1 MLRRASLGDLNMRTP
16 NDEETDYR
24 SAVCAVIVTYNIGF
38 EIHACVNAIR
48 NQVSE
53 VVIVDNGS
61 DPETRLELEKLSN
74 QSLATVLL
82 NAHNK
87 GIACALN
94 QGFQYGLERG
104 YRWFL
109 TLDHDSEATPGMV
122 AKLLDG
128 WRAAEARGAK
138 VGIVAAN
145 PFDKK
150 SHTYYVNG
158 YQSTDTEVVVEVP
171 TVISSG
177 SLIGKTAFEIVGFQN
192 EELFLY
198 YVDDDFCLRLRRAG
212 LGVFLCPSAI
222 LLHQEGNRVSRNFLG
237 RKVHYNN
244 YGKEAC
250 YYISR
255 NACYMLRKLWEYE
268 ERRYFYRVATR
279 LAKDAIKVV
288 LYDEQPIQKLSFTI
302 RGIRDGIRGRY
313 GELGM

>member
-1 MLRRASLGDLNMRTP
+1 MRTP
-16 NDEETDYR
+16 NDGETDYR
-24 SAVCAVIVTYNIGF
+24 SAVCAVIVSYNIGF
-38 EIHACVNAIR
+38 EIHACVNSIR

-74 QSLATVLL
+74 RSLATVFL
-82 NAHNK
+82 NEQNK

-94 QGFQYGLERG
+94 QGFRYGLERG

-145 PFDKK
+145 TFDKR
-150 SHTYYVNG
+150 SHTYYLGG
-158 YQSTDTEVVVEVP
+158 YQSRETEVVVEVP

-177 SLIGKTAFEIVGFQN
+177 SLIGKTTFEIVGFQN

-212 LGVFLCPSAI
+212 LEVFLCPSAI

-237 RKVHYNN
+237 RKVLYNN

-255 NACYMLRKLWEYE
+255 NACYMLRKLWEYKE
-268 ERRYFYRVATR
+268 LRYFYRIATR
-279 LAKDAIKVV
+279 LAKDAVKVV

-313 GELGM
+313 GQLRM

>member
-1 MLRRASLGDLNMRTP
+1 MRTP
-16 NDEETDYR
+16 NDEETYYR

-38 EIHACVNAIR
+38 EIHTCVNSIR

-61 DPETRLELEKLSN
+61 GPETRLELEKLSN
-74 QSLATVLL
+74 RSLATVFL
-82 NAHNK
+82 NAQNK
-87 GIACALN
+87 GIGCALN
-94 QGFQYGLERG
+94 QGVRYGLERG

-122 AKLLDG
+122 AKLLNG

-145 PFDKK
+145 PFDKR
-150 SHTYYVNG
+150 SHTYYLGG
-158 YQSTDTEVVVEVP
+158 YQSRETDVVVELPNVM
-171 TVISSG
+171 SSG

-198 YVDDDFCLRLRRAG
+198 YVDDDFCVRLRRAG

-222 LLHQEGNRVSRNFLG
+222 LLHQEAHRAWRNFLG
-237 RKVHYNN
+237 RKVVYNN

-255 NACYMLRKLWEYE
+255 NACYMLRKLWEYK

-279 LAKDAIKVV
+279 LAKDAVKVV

>member
-1 MLRRASLGDLNMRTP
+1 MRTP

-38 EIHACVNAIR
+38 EIHTCVNAIR

-74 QSLATVLL
+74 RSLATVFL
-82 NAHNK
+82 NEQNK
-87 GIACALN
+87 GIGCALN
-94 QGFQYGLERG
+94 QGFRYGLKRG

-128 WRAAEARGAK
+128 WRAAEARGVK

-145 PFDKK
+145 PYDKK
-150 SHTYYVNG
+150 SHTYYVSG
-158 YQSTDTEVVVEVP
+158 YQSRDTEVVVEVP

-212 LGVFLCPSAI
+212 LGVFLCPPAI
-222 LLHQEGNRVSRNFLG
+222 LLHQEGNRVSRNYLG
-237 RKVHYNN
+237 RKVLYNN

-250 YYISR
+250 YYIAR
-255 NACYMLRKLWEYE
+255 NACYMLRKLWKYKEG
-268 ERRYFYRVATR
+268 RYFYRVATR
-279 LAKDAIKVV
+279 LAKDAVKVV

-313 GELGM
+313 GQLRM

>member
-1 MLRRASLGDLNMRTP
+1 MRTP
-16 NDEETDYR
+16 NEEETDYR
-24 SAVCAVIVTYNIGF
+24 SAVCAVIVTYNTGF
-38 EIHACVNAIR
+38 EIHACVNSIR

-74 QSLATVLL
+74 RSLATVFL
-82 NAHNK
+82 NPQNK
-87 GIACALN
+87 GIGCALN
-94 QGFQYGLERG
+94 QGVRYGLERG

-109 TLDHDSEATPGMV
+109 TLDDDSEATPGMV

-150 SHTYYVNG
+150 SHTYFLGG
-158 YQSTDTEVVVEVP
+158 YQSKDTEMVVEV
-171 TVISSG
+171 TNVISSG
-177 SLIGKTAFEIVGFQN
+177 SLIGKTTFEIVGFQN

-212 LGVFLCPSAI
+212 LEVFLCPSAT
-222 LLHQEGNRVSRNFLG
+222 LLHQEGNRVSRNYLG
-237 RKVHYNN
+237 RKVLYNN

-250 YYISR
+250 YYIAR
-255 NACYMLRKLWEYE
+255 NACYMLRKLWKYKEG
-268 ERRYFYRVATR
+268 RYFYRVATR
-279 LAKDAIKVV
+279 LAKDAVKVV

-313 GELGM
+313 GQLRM

>member
-1 MLRRASLGDLNMRTP
+1 MRTP
-16 NDEETDYR
+16 NDEETYYR
-24 SAVCAVIVTYNIGF
+24 SAVCAVIVTYNTGF
-38 EIHACVNAIR
+38 EIHACVNSIR

-61 DPETRLELEKLSN
+61 DPETRLELEKLSHR
-74 QSLATVLL
+74 SLATVFL
-82 NAHNK
+82 NAQNK

-94 QGFQYGLERG
+94 QGVRYGLERG

-109 TLDHDSEATPGMV
+109 TLDDDSEATPGMV

-145 PFDKK
+145 AFDKR
-150 SHTYYVNG
+150 SHTYYLRG
-158 YQSTDTEVVVEVP
+158 YQSRETEAVVEVP
-171 TVISSG
+171 MVISSG

-198 YVDDDFCLRLRRAG
+198 YVDDDFCVRLRRAG
-212 LGVFLCPSAI
+212 LEVFLCPSAI
-222 LLHQEGNRVSRNFLG
+222 LLHQQANRVWRNFLG
-237 RKVHYNN
+237 WKVVYNN

-255 NACYMLRKLWEYE
+255 NACYMLRKLWEYK
-268 ERRYFYRVATR
+268 ERRYFYRVATK
-279 LAKDAIKVV
+279 LAKDTVKVG
-288 LYDEQPIQKLSFTI
+288 LYDEQPIQKLSFVI

-313 GELGM
+313 GELGQCELR